1 MCFEGTRPA
10 AAAAGSPPPP
20 SRAKP
25 RHPDQPGV
33 LWELWRDVRDHM
45 LSYLFANR
53 RFPDRPTERFVVGPE
68 QCVVCNDT
76 EDQGRASDRTPD
88 CRLGDAA
95 ACADAWS
102 RRFGDNDKLDP
113 NPWPNGCPSWPSW
126 PSECGNYGTEQC
138 WAYWAIHYCHHM
150 CLAARDE
157 DIECR
162 GAASFDCGVESTAR
176 FLRGYLLDCCA
187 NCVRASKGP

>member
-1 MCFEGTRPA
+1 MRDGEGFALTGVGGGHWYRFGGSWDSLPTNPGGLNAGTPGFRGPQFCDTAASAWVSGWPADETDDPPPDYAVPGSLPGDGPQYLDAQWQERVVCFEGTRPA

-53 RFPDRPTERFVVGPE
+53 RFPDRPTERFVVGTD

-76 EDQGRASDRTPD
+76 EDQGRASDRTPE

-95 ACADAWS
+95 ACE
-102 RRFGDNDKLDP
+102 R
-113 NPWPNGCPSWPSW
+113 
-126 PSECGNYGTEQC
+126 
-138 WAYWAIHYCHHM
+138 
-150 CLAARDE
+150 
-157 DIECR
+157 
-162 GAASFDCGVESTAR
+162 
-176 FLRGYLLDCCA
+176 
-187 NCVRASKGP
+187 